1 MNGTTTPRGNLVRCL
16 AGLSAAA
23 LAAGALAACGSSDSD
38 STSSQASAATGT
50 GASTSGAGKSF
61 SIQFVN
67 PLPNYPTWKLIGD
80 CIHKEADKLGASYT
94 ESGPSGQTID
104 ATQMIQQIQ
113 QAVANKKGAVI
124 TFPNSDGFA
133 PALKQAQDKGVVTG
147 TIYGTGDADS
157 GADYNIGPDWN
168 AIGDANMSAVAALP
182 GKHVV
187 GLVAADNTGLGKAWL
202 DGVKNAA
209 KKYPNVTIAGE
220 VYTGDDAA
228 KALPQVNALLTAHP
242 EITDI
247 VTHMGTT
254 TPGAVAAIKSHN
266 RQGKTFLVAIGHD
279 NGGTEAVKSGASRL
293 VFLQDVCTL
302 GKQMTDGVVAVHEGK
317 TPAPA
322 PVKVKVIPADQ
333 LDQYLKQG
341 WV

>member
-1 MNGTTTPRGNLVRCL
+1 LVSWI

-23 LAAGALAACGSSDSD
+23 LAAGALSACGSSDSN
-38 STSSQASAATGT
+38 STSSQASAST
-50 GASTSGAGKSF
+50 GASTQADAKPF
-61 SIQFVN
+61 SIQFIN

-80 CIHKEADKLGASYT
+80 CIQQEAEKLGADYT

-133 PALKQAQDKGVVTG
+133 PALKQAQEAGVVTG

-182 GKHVV
+182 GEHVV
-187 GLVAADNTGLGKAWL
+187 GLVAADNTGLGKSWL

-242 EITDI
+242 DITDI

-254 TPGAVAAIKSHN
+254 TPGAVAAIKSHK

-279 NGGTEAVKSGASRL
+279 NGGSEAVKSGASRL

-302 GKQMTDGVVAVHEGK
+302 GKQMADGVVAVHEGK
-317 TPAPA
+317 TPEPA
-322 PVKVKVIPADQ
+322 PVKVKVIPGAE